1 MQGSN
6 KADTAADLSVFFFFF
21 PIIFIPL
28 THKELII
35 AVVNT
40 YEE

>member
-6 KADTAADLSVFFFFF
+6 KADTAADLSVVFF

>member
-6 KADTAADLSVFFFFF
+6 KADTAADLSVFFFF